1 MRRILIPF
9 LALTVLCAGP
19 FVVTGQDSDM
29 TDMTDEGSG
38 VLAPTSAKLQIW
50 TNKLGYNTGEQMQVR
65 VSTDPMEDTTEYTAF
80 IFRENI
86 ETGERKYVDG
96 LVNSYAFSDDVK
108 DDMGMTGDSISA
120 AAITAAEGTLIWSGG
135 VPAPGLWQ
143 FVYEIRSSDMTQ
155 VVKRAYAKFVV
166 AQNVPTVYGEDG
178 TDTEISTDTTWSN
191 DTIYKIQYQVFV
203 NSGATLTI
211 EPGTLILASGQN
223 AVIVV
228 EKGGKIMA
236 EGRREAPIVMT
247 CDADVGQRERGCWA
261 GLIVLG
267 NAPMTRGEG
276 RAEGV
281 IPETRP
287 VYGGDD
293 STDSSGVLRYVR
305 VEFAGVD
312 FNPETQP
319 NAFGF
324 HGVGSGT
331 VIDHIQAHAGED
343 DGIEFFGGAANCTY
357 CVSSGSKD
365 DSLDWA
371 FGWQG
376 TAQYVFLQQ
385 GSQGNNGI
393 EADNDSGGFD
403 RTPRSHPK
411 LYNVTMVGGLVQDDQ
426 TTSDDGMRIR
436 VGTQITARNVI
447 LTGFGGDALDV
458 RDNSPGFF
466 TDGSSSI
473 KNSIIHNNGGDTGDA
488 QINGTGVAAAVDYM
502 DVDPMLVNVRYEA
515 NPDPRPMPGSYA
527 LKIGASVTPPSDGS
541 LDTSARCVGAF
552 CNGENWL
559 EEWTFFG
566 DEIDYD
572 FE

>member
-1 MRRILIPF
+1 MRRVLIPGLV
-9 LALTVLCAGP
+9 LAAISAGP
-19 FVVTGQDSDM
+19 FGAAGQDMETM
-29 TDMTDEGSG
+29 TTGSG
-38 VLAPTSAKLQIW
+38 ILAPTPAKVQIW
-50 TNKLGYNTGEQMQVR
+50 TNKLGYVTGGQMTLR
-65 VSTDPMEDTTEYTAF
+65 VAVDPMQDETPYTLF
-80 IFRENI
+80 LYRENI
-86 ETGERKYVDG
+86 ETGERMYLDSMP
-96 LVNSYAFSDDVK
+96 NSNALSEEVQDASGK
-108 DDMGMTGDSISA
+108 MGDMIEALPLAATSASA
-120 AAITAAEGTLIWSGG
+120 AAWSGS
-135 VPAPGLWQ
+135 VPQAGLWQ
-143 FVYEIRSSDMTQ
+143 FVAEVRSMDMTQ

-166 AQNVPTVYGEDG
+166 TQNVPEVFGADG

-211 EPGTLILASGQN
+211 EAGTLILAEGQN

-228 EKGGKIMA
+228 EKGAKIMA

-247 CDADVGQRERGCWA
+247 CDADVGQRDSGCWA
-261 GLIVLG
+261 GLIILG

-293 STDSSGVLRYVR
+293 PMDSSGVLRYVR

-324 HGVGSGT
+324 HGVGAGT
-331 VIDHIQAHAGED
+331 VIDHIQAHEGED
-343 DGIEFFGGAANCTY
+343 DGIEFFGGTANCTY

-376 TAQYVFLQQ
+376 TAQYVFIQQ
-385 GSQGNNGI
+385 NPTGENGI
-393 EADNDSGGFD
+393 EADNDSLGFD
-403 RTPRSHPK
+403 RTPRSHPT
-411 LYNVTMVGGLVQDDQ
+411 LYNVTMVGGVAQDEQ
-426 TTSDDGMRIR
+426 STSGDGMRIR
-436 VGTQITARNVI
+436 VGTAVTARNV
-447 LTGFGGDALDV
+447 LMTGFGGDAIDV
-458 RDNSPGFF
+458 LDNSPGLFA
-466 TDGSSSI
+466 DGTSSI
-473 KNSIIHNNGGDTGDA
+473 MNSIIHANGGQMGDA
-488 QINGTGVAAAVDYM
+488 QLKGGVAASIGYVDT
-502 DVDPMLVNVRYEA
+502 DPMLVNVRYEA
-515 NPDPRPMPGSYA
+515 NPDPRPMVGSYA
-527 LKIGASVTPPSDGS
+527 LKIGAAATPPSDGV
-541 LDTSARCVGAF
+541 LDTSAQCIGAF

-566 DEIDYD
+566 DELDYD
-572 FE
+572 VQ